1 MRSQI
6 HVQCVQAFVQKQQS
20 HKLKE
25 GRTRR
30 RPVCHTPGPVYDSNP
45 PGTAA
50 QTVEGE
56 CMLPMPNPSE
66 RDSIRILAEKILEG
80 NRTSGGR
87 LLVSWTG
94 WGRLYN
100 IVEIILNK
108 VKLYAS
114 CRRLHVI
121 AALSAHK
128 EKKETPVS
136 INPKL

>member
-30 RPVCHTPGPVYDSNP
+30 RPVCHTQGPVYDSNP

-50 QTVEGE
+50 HTVEGE

-100 IVEIILNK
+100 IVQ
-108 VKLYAS
+108 LY
-114 CRRLHVI
+114 
-121 AALSAHK
+121 
-128 EKKETPVS
+128 S
-136 INPKL
+136 IR